1 MGGMNGLGRRGTSM
15 VGIDVIP
22 WRAVIS
28 LLGIVATVYAIVQGQ
43 RG

>member
-1 MGGMNGLGRRGTSM
+1 MGGMNGLERRGTSM
-15 VGIDVIP
+15 IGIDVIP
-22 WRAVIS
+22 WRAVIL

>member
-1 MGGMNGLGRRGTSM
+1 MGGMNGLGRRGKSM
-15 VGIDVIP
+15 VGIDIIP

-28 LLGIVATVYAIVQGQ
+28 LLDIVATVYASIRGQ